1 MINITK
7 GVIVTEVDSI
17 IKYINEIK
25 KIPVLSKE
33 EEFEI
38 CQRIKMGDKNATSD
52 LVKHNLRFVVHT
64 AKKYQNLGLTFEDLI
79 CRNS

>member
-25 KIPVLSKE
+25 KIPILTRE

-38 CQRIKMGDKNATSD
+38 CQRIKSGDQSAISE
-52 LVKHNLRFVVHT
+52 LVKHNLRFVYT
-64 AKKYQNLGLTFEDLI
+64 LQKSI
-79 CRNS
+79 RI